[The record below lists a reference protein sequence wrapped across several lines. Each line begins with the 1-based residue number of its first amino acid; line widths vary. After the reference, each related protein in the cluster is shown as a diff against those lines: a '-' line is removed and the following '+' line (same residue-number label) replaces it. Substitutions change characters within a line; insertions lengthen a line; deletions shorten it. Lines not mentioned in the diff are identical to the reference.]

1 MIYGKGLNPGL
12 RKYLME
18 QRDKKMKGKKG
29 KNGNG
34 KEKMKPAIPKRKA
47 PKK

>member
-1 MIYGKGLNPGL
+1 MAYGKGLNKGL

-18 QRDKKMKGKKG
+18 QREKKMKKG

-34 KEKMKPAIPKRKA
+34 KEKMKPAVPKR

>member
-1 MIYGKGLNPGL
+1 MAYGKGLNPGL

-18 QRDKKMKGKKG
+18 QRDKKMKMKKG
-29 KNGNG
+29 KNG
-34 KEKMKPAIPKRKA
+34 KEKMKPAVPKRKA

>member
-1 MIYGKGLNPGL
+1 MAYGKGLNSGL

-18 QRDKKMKGKKG
+18 QRKKKMNKEKK

-34 KEKMKPAIPKRKA
+34 KEKMKPAIPKKKA
-47 PKK
+47 PKM